1 MNNSRVRHTTVVPPG
16 HDPHLHRGL
25 MRVWANLPGWGS
37 LAAVNHTSVGMRFMV
52 TGGVF
57 FLIGGLLAML
67 MRSQLALPDNTLI
80 DAALYNQLFTMHGT
94 VMMFLFAIPVLEG
107 LAIYLVPKMIGARDL
122 LYPRIGAFGYYCYLF
137 GGIIIMISLVAGVAP
152 DSGWFMYTP
161 LSDGE
166 FSPGRGPD
174 FWLLGITF
182 VEVSAVS
189 AGVELTISILRSRA
203 PGMTLRRMPIFCW
216 YILVMALMIVFGFPP
231 LILASVLLELERAA
245 GMPFFQAAA
254 GGSPLLW
261 QHLFWLFGHP
271 EVYIIFLPAA
281 GIVSAIL
288 PVFAQR
294 PLVGYGW
301 VVFAAVS
308 MGFISFGLWAHHMF
322 AVGIPAAAQAFFS
335 IASMLVAIPTGIQ
348 IFAWLATLW
357 SGRIIFSLPM
367 LWITGFLVIF
377 VCGGLTGVMLALVPL
392 NWQVHDTHFVVAH
405 MHYVLIGGM
414 LFPLI
419 GGLYYWLPLFSG
431 RMPSPLLGKLGF
443 WLTFIGFNVTFLLM
457 HLTGLLGMPR
467 RVYTYQT
474 DLGWDWLNL
483 LSSVG
488 SFVMAIGIAVIV
500 LDLAL
505 HFRFGRRAPHN
516 PWRADTLEWAMPMPP
531 QPYNFLT
538 IPTVTSRHPLWDRP
552 RLPAEIA
559 AGEHLLGEFE
569 HGRRETFY
577 TTGVSAE
584 ATAVAHVPT
593 NSWVPLQAGI
603 ALAALCISLLA
614 RSYIPALLVAVISA
628 VMLLRWS
635 WQNGAHPSS
644 APHNDKRADQLP
656 LHSRTL
662 DGPGLWGMRV
672 TLMANAT
679 LYVCLLFGWFYLWA
693 TPERPLPD
701 ENPLN
706 LMLLTLSAV
715 LCSAAALSHRL
726 AVKRAINGTPLDKG
740 RPRIPHYLWLTSC
753 FGLLHCLVAIA
764 CLVDSPLQANA
775 LTHDALIT
783 FALFYLLFHSL
794 LAVVLTLLQARRWRR
809 GYISTN
815 MPYELRVMSDWW
827 LYTVVIVW
835 SILAVFGG
843 TSLFWPV
850 P

>member
-1 MNNSRVRHTTVVPPG
+1 MSNNPVTESAAAPPG
-16 HDPHLHRGL
+16 HDQRLHHGL
-25 MRVWANLPGWGS
+25 MTIWRNLPGWGS
-37 LAAVNHTSVGMRFMV
+37 LSAVNHSTVGLRFVV

-57 FLIGGLLAML
+57 FLIGGILAML
-67 MRSQLALPDNTLI
+67 MRSQLALPGNTLI
-80 DAALYNQLFTMHGT
+80 DAELYNQLFTMHGT

-107 LAIYLVPKMIGARDL
+107 LAIYLVPKMVGARDL
-122 LYPRIGAFGYYCYLF
+122 LYPRVGAFGYYCYLF
-137 GGIIIMISLVAGVAP
+137 GGVIIMASLVAGVAP
-152 DSGWFMYTP
+152 DAGWFMYTP

-166 FSPGRGPD
+166 FSPGPGPD

-216 YILVMALMIVFGFPP
+216 YILVMALMVVFGFPP
-231 LILASVLLELERAA
+231 LILASILLELERAA

-281 GIVSAIL
+281 GIVSAVL

-335 IASMLVAIPTGIQ
+335 IASMLVAIPTAIQ

-357 SGRIIFSLPM
+357 TGRVIFSLPM

-414 LFPLI
+414 LFPLVA
-419 GGLYYWLPLFSG
+419 GLYYWLPLFSG
-431 RMPSPLLGKLGF
+431 RMPSAMLGKWGF
-443 WLTFIGFNVTFLLM
+443 WLTFTGFNVTFLLM

-467 RVYTYQT
+467 RVYTYQP

-488 SFVMAIGIAVIV
+488 SFVMAIGIAVI
-500 LDLAL
+500 LFDLAL

-531 QPYNFLT
+531 YPYNFLT
-538 IPTVTSRHPLWDRP
+538 IPAITSRHPLWDRP
-552 RLPAEIA
+552 ELPVEIA
-559 AGEHLLGEFE
+559 AGKYELAEFD

-577 TTGVSAE
+577 TTGVLAQ
-584 ATAVAHVPT
+584 ATAVAHVPS
-593 NSWVPLQAGI
+593 NSWVPLQAAT

-614 RSYIPALLVAVISA
+614 RSYILALVVAVGSA
-628 VMLLRWS
+628 AMLLRWS
-635 WQNGAHPSS
+635 WLNGAHPHA
-644 APHNDKRADQLP
+644 APTNDKRPDQLP
-656 LHSRTL
+656 LHSRTT
-662 DGPGLWGMRV
+662 DGPGLWGMRI

-679 LYVCLLFGWFYLWA
+679 LYLCLLFGWFYLWA
-693 TPERPLPD
+693 TPDRPLPA
-701 ENPLN
+701 ENPLD
-706 LMLLTLSAV
+706 LVLLTLSAV
-715 LCSAAALSHRL
+715 LCTAAAASHRSAVQRVVKGATDNKLSDRLSHR
-726 AVKRAINGTPLDKG
+726 
-740 RPRIPHYLWLTSC
+740 LWLTSC
-753 FGLLHCLVAIA
+753 FGFLHCLVAIA
-764 CLVDSPLQANA
+764 CLVGSPLQFTA

-783 FALFYLLFHSL
+783 FALFYLLFHSV
-794 LAVVLTLLQARRWRR
+794 LAVVLTLLQASRCRH
-809 GYISTN
+809 GYVNEKI
-815 MPYELRVMSDWW
+815 PYELRIVGDWW
-827 LYTVVIVW
+827 IYTTIVVW
-835 SILAVFGG
+835 SVLAIFGG
-843 TSLFWPV
+843 TSFFWSLS
-850 P
+850 